1 MLYALGFIGLFTV
14 GGLTGLFVAALAVD
28 VHLTDTYLV
37 IAHFHYVLVGG
48 MVMAYLGALHFWWPK
63 ISGRLYPEF
72 PARTSAITIFAGFN
86 LTFFPQFIL
95 GMLGMPRRYHIYVD
109 EFQLLNVF
117 SSAGASILAVGYIL
131 PLAYMLWSLRY
142 GKPAPSNPWRATGL
156 EWTTPS
162 PPPTDNFA
170 VIPTVNEPPYAYEAL
185 DQPLRQYVCR
195 RDSPSVC
202 RRRQQREAATFGMWI
217 FLCTEVLLFGAL
229 FILAIPSIGCRT
241 RRPSTK
247 LRDTPHRGGL
257 NQYGHS
263 ARQQLL
269 RGGGG
274 PPCRARRPPSGRPPA
289 LHRGATRRSFFG
301 RQGL

>member
-202 RRRQQREAATFGMWI
+202 RRRTAARGGSVWHVDFPLHGSPAVRSALYLGYTVYRLQNPETFDEAARHTSSWRAQSIRPFCSSAAFAWRWRSTLPSKATAFGS
-217 FLCTEVLLFGAL
+217 
-229 FILAIPSIGCRT
+229 PSCSAP
-241 RRPSTK
+241 RR
-247 LRDTPHRGGL
+247 
-257 NQYGHS
+257 Y
-263 ARQQLL
+263 
-269 RGGGG
+269 
-274 PPCRARRPPSGRPPA
+274 
-289 LHRGATRRSFFG
+289 
-301 RQGL
+301 